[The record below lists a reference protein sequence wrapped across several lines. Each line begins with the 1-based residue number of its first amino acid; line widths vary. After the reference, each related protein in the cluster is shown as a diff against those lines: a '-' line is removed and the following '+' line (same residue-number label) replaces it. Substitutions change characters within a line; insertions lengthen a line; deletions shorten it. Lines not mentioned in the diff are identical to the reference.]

1 MPSTFTNNLG
11 TELKSGA
18 YFITTALPSNAFIGR
33 KLVDDKAVAEGLYAS
48 HARKLLPVVRLP
60 EDSQDIAWDFQEL
73 ERRKFILRS
82 RGAPTTIVDGGVGA
96 LIVASPPPTL
106 WTITPAVGNGDGMF
120 VIQTEDGTGGW
131 VVTGDEPD
139 SPVELHP
146 LTPSKTQPPVYPPN
160 QVFKFTLVR

>member
-60 EDSQDIAWDFQEL
+60 EDSQDIAVSGQSLSLSSPFSFASVL
-73 ERRKFILRS
+73 F
-82 RGAPTTIVDGGVGA
+82 
-96 LIVASPPPTL
+96 ASPLPKSL
-106 WTITPAVGNGDGMF
+106 L
-120 VIQTEDGTGGW
+120 
-131 VVTGDEPD
+131 
-139 SPVELHP
+139 S
-146 LTPSKTQPPVYPPN
+146 
-160 QVFKFTLVR
+160 